1 MRECVYSFKHSKPPH
16 RAPRSRMGG
25 ALTPPPPTPLPC
37 RHMGICFFFYRFS
50 PLDTPDTMG
59 VGPTAG
65 VDVMPNTKTSVPLG
79 KRKLVIHR
87 PVQSPRRQHS
97 PNSAQEPA
105 NLSTRDLCL
114 CLSAHKF
121 TVTLRKPNQQL
132 VPAVGLTLYGNT
144 ATRPA
149 VTMVTK

>member
-1 MRECVYSFKHSKPPH
+1 MGEYSFKNSKPPH
-16 RAPRSRMGG
+16 RARRSRMRG
-25 ALTPPPPTPLPC
+25 ALTPPHPHPPCLVGTGGGGGSSTAFCNLIVWT
-37 RHMGICFFFYRFS
+37 RRW
-50 PLDTPDTMG
+50 

-65 VDVMPNTKTSVPLG
+65 TDVIPNTKTPVPLE

-87 PVQSPRRQHS
+87 PVQSPCHHHS

-105 NLSTRDLCL
+105 NPRTQDLCI
-114 CLSAHKF
+114 SAHKF
-121 TVTLRKPNQQL
+121 TVTLGKPNQQL

>member
-1 MRECVYSFKHSKPPH
+1 
-16 RAPRSRMGG
+16 
-25 ALTPPPPTPLPC
+25 
-37 RHMGICFFFYRFS
+37 
-50 PLDTPDTMG
+50 

-65 VDVMPNTKTSVPLG
+65 MDDVIPNTKTSVPLG

-87 PVQSPRRQHS
+87 PVQSPCHHHS

-105 NLSTRDLCL
+105 NLSTLDL

-121 TVTLRKPNQQL
+121 TVTLSKPNQQL